1 MPMQYYEDNALQ
13 LAKVYQSYRFEMLH
27 ASWLKFVTPL
37 MSETGLKFLDIGA
50 GAGRDARFFAEQAEN
65 AEVVAVEPVCS
76 LNRLGQAYTRDMPV
90 NWYQDELPCL
100 YKVRKNHAAF
110 DVILVS
116 SVFNYLQSSSGQQA
130 MLTLRTLLNQHGLLA
145 IKLRHCDDEEALKVR
160 GMQNCSVEYI
170 LDIAQKA
177 DLHCL
182 EVTEPEEDAQ
192 GRASVTWQTLLFKP
206 AQ

>member
-13 LAKVYQSYRFEMLH
+13 LAKLYQSYRFELLH

-37 MSETGLKFLDIGA
+37 MEQAGLKFLDIGA
-50 GAGRDARFFAEQAEN
+50 GAGRDARFFAEQAEQ
-65 AEVVAVEPVCS
+65 AQVIAVEPVCS
-76 LNRLGQAYTRDMPV
+76 LNRLGQAYTRDMPIS
-90 NWYQDELPCL
+90 WYQDELPCL
-100 YKVRKNHAAF
+100 YKVQKEHHGF

-130 MLTLRTLLNQHGLLA
+130 MLTLRNLMNPDALLVV
-145 IKLRHCDDEEALKVR
+145 KLRHCSDEAALEVR
-160 GMQNCSVEYI
+160 GMVNCTVDYL
-170 LDIAQKA
+170 LDIAHKA
-177 DLHCL
+177 DLTCL

>member
-13 LAKVYQSYRFEMLH
+13 LAKLYQSYRFELLH

-37 MSETGLKFLDIGA
+37 MEKAGLKFLDIGA
-50 GAGRDARFFAEQAEN
+50 GAGRDAKFFAEQTEQAQ
-65 AEVVAVEPVCS
+65 VVAVEPVCS
-76 LNRLGQAYTRDMPV
+76 LNRLGQAYTRDLPIS
-90 NWYQDELPCL
+90 WYQDELPCL
-100 YKVRKNHAAF
+100 YKVRKKHHAF

-130 MLTLRTLLNQHGLLA
+130 MLTLRNLLSPEGLL
-145 IKLRHCDDEEALKVR
+145 IVKLRHCSDEEALQIR
-160 GMQNCSVEYI
+160 GMLNCSVDYL

-177 DLHCL
+177 DLTCL

-192 GRASVTWQTLLFKP
+192 GRTSVTWQTLLFKP